1 MCLYL
6 MAFYTRPLGV
16 DIVPFLP
23 RAVLDLISQD
33 KSSLMFHLVF
43 ETIPALTW
51 PQIVGALT
59 FPICAG
65 KQIINVVQF
74 WKAAKTLADS
84 DLAERRKNRL

>member
-1 MCLYL
+1 

-16 DIVPFLP
+16 QLTPLLP
-23 RAVLDLISQD
+23 SAVLDLLNEY
-33 KSSLMFHLVF
+33 KGTAVYRLVYY
-43 ETIPALTW
+43 TIPALTW

-74 WKAAKTLADS
+74 WKAAKALADT
-84 DLAERRKNRL
+84 DLAERSKRH